1 MSQFQINPWIQFLHM
16 YGPIPRND
24 NMYDESIQRA
34 LRRSKTQP
42 VEFEAP
48 YLAELLQNF
57 RGTSPD
63 SVILTGTAGDG
74 KTYLCRKVWE
84 GLGGDHSVWESND
97 KVRRLELASGCQLT
111 LIKDLS
117 ELRGE
122 DRIFL
127 THMADA
133 ICGQKSPDVFL
144 VAANDGQLV
153 EAWNGAL
160 DSPSVIQVRGLIED
174 LLVGELHRQEGYAL
188 ILHNLSRTAAAG
200 LLDAILKA
208 VLDHPGWQ
216 GCMGC
221 RGQGESIEDR
231 CPIWENYTRLQ
242 QPLLQERL
250 HNLIAL
256 CDHSEYHLPIR
267 QLLQLTSNMLLGH
280 EHEKIKDRLLRCADI
295 PHVVSEK
302 HTSLASP
309 YSNAFGENLAPTR
322 RDTIEVFE
330 ILRRFGIGEET
341 SNQIDNLLIYG
352 NDDASMQGLFNELVR
367 ADKLY
372 GAGDHYLKL
381 QDAYLE
387 GEEPETYQD
396 ICEAFLR
403 ELRRQRQRLF
413 FTIPH
418 EHVESLQLWNL
429 TVFQFAGEYLQKV
442 LLVLQSH
449 ARPSRDILMRLVRGL
464 NRILTGMLINDEQQ
478 LILATSGSYSQ
489 AHVSRLE
496 EAFIAVQP
504 DRGQRITLELRDE
517 QQVCLSVY
525 LDRDL
530 PPVSLPLH
538 LVRYEFLSRVA
549 EGALPSSFSREC
561 YEDLLAF
568 KGRLLREYR
577 RLVQGYNARHPH
589 ADEEFTL
596 KLLELDERGF
606 VRSRSIEL
614 QL

>member
-1 MSQFQINPWIQFLHM
+1 
-16 YGPIPRND
+16 
-24 NMYDESIQRA
+24 MYDESIQHA
-34 LRRSKTQP
+34 LRRSKIPP

-48 YLAELLQNF
+48 HLAELLQNF
-57 RGTSPD
+57 CGTSPH

-84 GLGGDHSVWESND
+84 GLGGDRSIWESDD
-97 KVRRLELASGCQLT
+97 KVRRLELASGRQLT
-111 LIKDLS
+111 VIKDLS
-117 ELRGE
+117 ELRDE
-122 DRIFL
+122 DRTFL
-127 THMADA
+127 TQMADA
-133 ICGQKSPDVFL
+133 ICDQHSLEVFL

-153 EAWNGAL
+153 EAWNEAPE
-160 DSPSVIQVRGLIED
+160 SPNVIHVRGLIED
-174 LLVGELHRQEGYAL
+174 LLVSEQHRREGYAL
-188 ILHNLSRTAAAG
+188 ILYNLSRTAAAG

-208 VLDHPGWQ
+208 VLEHPGWND
-216 GCMGC
+216 CTGC
-221 RGQGESIEDR
+221 RGQGTSAEDR

-242 QPLLQERL
+242 QPLMQERL

-256 CDHSEYHLPIR
+256 CDQSEYHLPIR
-267 QLLQLTSNMLLGH
+267 QLLQLISNLLLGH
-280 EHEKIKDRLLRCADI
+280 QDVKDRLLRCADI

-302 HTSLASP
+302 RSALASP
-309 YSNAFGENLAPTR
+309 YSNVFGENLAPTR

-330 ILRRFGIGEET
+330 ILRRFGIGDET
-341 SNQIDNLLIYG
+341 SNRIDNLLIYG
-352 NDDASMQGLFNELVR
+352 NDDASIQELFNELVR
-367 ADKLY
+367 ADQLY

-381 QDAYLE
+381 QAAYLE
-387 GEEPETYQD
+387 GEEPETYEE
-396 ICEAFLR
+396 ICEAFLH

-418 EHVESLQLWNL
+418 EHVESLHLWNL

-442 LLVLQSH
+442 LLALRSH
-449 ARPSRDILMRLVRGL
+449 DRPSRDILMRLVRGL
-464 NRILTGMLINDEQQ
+464 NRILTGMLTNDEQQ
-478 LILATSGSYSQ
+478 LILATSGSSSQ
-489 AHVSRLE
+489 AFVSHLE

-504 DRGQRITLELRDE
+504 NRGQRVILELRDT
-517 QQVCLSVY
+517 QHVSLSVY

-577 RLVQGYNARHPH
+577 RLVQGYDESHPH
-589 ADEEFTL
+589 PDEEFTL
-596 KLLELDERGF
+596 KLLELDERGL